1 MTAVK
6 ALKELKKFTEK
17 EVASKIRLQ
26 KEAPTTKE
34 PEYVNPV
41 VALMTLPHKN
51 FMPTNFQVPHILI
64 GLSSGNDAT
73 DEHTISIQMQF
84 ATFGGD
90 MQFEEDANIPDSSG
104 YIDLLN
110 LMELTKE
117 KLVKSSVINGCGVID
132 KPILYG
138 VYNEQITYPYWYGY
152 MTFDLQIQI
161 TNPQLK
167 NIL

>member
-1 MTAVK
+1 MTAVQ
-6 ALKELKKFTEK
+6 ALKELKKFIEK

-26 KEAPTTKE
+26 KEAPTTEK
-34 PEYVNPV
+34 PEYVNPF

-51 FMPTNFQVPHILI
+51 FMPVNFQVPHIII
-64 GLSSGNDAT
+64 GLTSGSDDT
-73 DEHTISIQMQF
+73 DEHKISIQMQF

-90 MQFEEDANIPDSSG
+90 TKFGEFPSIPDSSG

-110 LMELTKE
+110 LLEMTKA
-117 KLVKSSVINGCGVID
+117 KLVKSTVIEKCGVVD

-161 TNPQLK
+161 SNPLLED
-167 NIL
+167 IL